1 MLSTD
6 EHFINEESGKT
17 AVVKN
22 LIAYGLTMPGA
33 RVDYPFG
40 PDPMVLKTGSK
51 MFAVFSGTD
60 LSLKC
65 DPVIAENLR
74 EQHAAIRPGYHFN
87 KKHWNTI
94 SIDLSLEQ
102 EELEDMIKHS
112 YELVF
117 RSLTKTERSA
127 ITGE

>member
-6 EHFINEESGKT
+6 EHFINDELEKT
-17 AVVKN
+17 TVVQK

-40 PDPMVLKTGSK
+40 PEPLVLKTGK
-51 MFAVFSGTD
+51 KIFALISGTD

-74 EQHAAIRPGYHFN
+74 EQHDAIKPGYHLN

-94 SIDLSLEQ
+94 SVDLSLGQ
-102 EELEDMIKHS
+102 EELQDMMKHS

-117 RSLTKTERSA
+117 RSLTKTERNA

>member
-1 MLSTD
+1 MSSTD
-6 EHFINEESGKT
+6 EQFLHEESEEI
-17 AVVKN
+17 AVVQK

-33 RVDYPFG
+33 RIDYPFG
-40 PDPMVLKTGSK
+40 PDPLVLKTGSK
-51 MFAVFSGTD
+51 MFAVFSGTT
-60 LSLKC
+60 LTLKC

-94 SIDLSLEQ
+94 SVDLSLGQ
-102 EELEDMIKHS
+102 EEIQDMIKHS
-112 YELVF
+112 FDLVF
-117 RSLTKTERSA
+117 RSLTRAERSA